1 MGKSEQACGCSAV
14 HVGDA
19 RARHQYPPCVR
30 RHEDNGAHLRA
41 QIVAP
46 STFAA
51 AREVPRPVGN
61 GARADRGTGPNA
73 YRRRANAS
81 MAAS

>member
-41 QIVAP
+41 QIGL
-46 STFAA
+46 SLTFGDATCLRRHA
-51 AREVPRPVGN
+51 EG
-61 GARADRGTGPNA
+61 GAGADRTWPGRTSAVSRP
-73 YRRRANAS
+73 
-81 MAAS
+81 